1 MLSTTKAILNA
12 CNKYKFLKNINHVK
26 LQKEDLS
33 NEDFNVATY
42 VKGSSVKMRKY
53 KEKDSISNLSVFFS
67 NYWGV
72 RAFRFAFVTLPSFLI
87 VGTGLSWLSP
97 SKTEEKEVVPK
108 YTCEKTVY
116 DSEKGVNVSNLEFYD
131 FELLDGCE
139 IISPENITITSSMRD
154 RIEVKLYD
162 DYTCVDMDVSITD
175 QNSFLFNAC
184 SVVDNYFEFTT
195 EDLVYSENF
204 DEEYFTKIFDKVVN
218 YVCEVNYKEFKTTDK
233 ETLKSILAS
242 EKKNIIMSIYR
253 FDDPTDAEI
262 VVSKELM
269 TRRVLF
275 SLFTCLYLVIAIKFY
290 YLRKDKFLVNEYKVK
305 DGELIFDYGRVPEN
319 LFYEA
324 IRLKSIYQRAEIE
337 RILHF
342 MNEIEENVAPDDRSL
357 LLNNYEKKLIKK
369 YESKIDI
376 SEN

>member
-12 CNKYKFLKNINHVK
+12 CNKYKFLKNINRVK

-33 NEDFNVATY
+33 NEDSNAVTY
-42 VKGSSVKMRKY
+42 VKGSIAKMRKY
-53 KEKDSISNLSVFFS
+53 KEQDSISNLSVFFS
-67 NYWGV
+67 NYWSL
-72 RAFRFAFVTLPSFLI
+72 RSYRFVFVTLPAFLI

-97 SKTEEKEVVPK
+97 STTEEKKVVPK

-116 DSEKGVNVSNLEFYD
+116 NSEKGVNVSNLEFYD
-131 FELLDGCE
+131 FELPDGCE
-139 IISPENITITSSMRD
+139 IISPKNITIASSMRD

-162 DYTCVDMDVSITD
+162 DDTCIDMDVSIIE

-184 SVVDNYFEFTT
+184 SVVDNYFEIST

-204 DEEYFTKIFDKVVN
+204 DEEYFTKIFNKIVD
-218 YVCEVNYKEFKTTDK
+218 YVGEVNDKKIKTIDK
-233 ETLKSILAS
+233 ENLKSILAS

-253 FDDPTDAEI
+253 FDYLTDAEI

-269 TRRVLF
+269 TRKVLF
-275 SLFTCLYLVIAIKFY
+275 SIFTCLYLVLVIVWY
-290 YLRKDKFLVNEYKVK
+290 YSRKNKFLVDEYNVK
-305 DGELIFDYGRVPEN
+305 DGQLIFDYSRVPEN

-342 MNEIEENVAPDDRSL
+342 MNEIEKNVAPDDRSL
-357 LLNNYEKKLIKK
+357 LLNNYEKKLVKK
-369 YESKIDI
+369 YEGKIDI

>member
-12 CNKYKFLKNINHVK
+12 CNKYKFLKNINRVK

-33 NEDFNVATY
+33 NEDSNAVTY
-42 VKGSSVKMRKY
+42 VKGSSAKMRKY
-53 KEKDSISNLSVFFS
+53 KEQDNISNLNVFFS
-67 NYWGV
+67 DYWSL
-72 RAFRFAFVTLPSFLI
+72 RAYRFAFVTFPAFLI
-87 VGTGLSWLSP
+87 IGTGLSWLSP
-97 SKTEEKEVVPK
+97 PKTEEKEVVPK

-116 DSEKGVNVSNLEFYD
+116 DSEKGVNISNLEFYD
-131 FELLDGCE
+131 FELLDGDE
-139 IISPENITITSSMRD
+139 IISPENITIASSMCD
-154 RIEVKLYD
+154 KIEVKLYD
-162 DYTCVDMDVSITD
+162 DDTCIDMDVSITE

-184 SVVDNYFEFTT
+184 SVINNYFEIAT

-204 DEEYFTKIFDKVVN
+204 DEEYFTKIFDKVVD
-218 YVCEVNYKEFKTTDK
+218 YVGEVNDNETIDK
-233 ETLKSILAS
+233 ETLKSVLAS

-275 SLFTCLYLVIAIKFY
+275 SLFTCLYLVLVIVWY
-290 YLRKDKFLVNEYKVK
+290 YLRKDKFSVNEYKVK

>member
-1 MLSTTKAILNA
+1 
-12 CNKYKFLKNINHVK
+12 
-26 LQKEDLS
+26 
-33 NEDFNVATY
+33 
-42 VKGSSVKMRKY
+42 
-53 KEKDSISNLSVFFS
+53 
-67 NYWGV
+67 
-72 RAFRFAFVTLPSFLI
+72 
-87 VGTGLSWLSP
+87 
-97 SKTEEKEVVPK
+97 
-108 YTCEKTVY
+108 
-116 DSEKGVNVSNLEFYD
+116 
-131 FELLDGCE
+131 
-139 IISPENITITSSMRD
+139 
-154 RIEVKLYD
+154 
-162 DYTCVDMDVSITD
+162 
-175 QNSFLFNAC
+175 
-184 SVVDNYFEFTT
+184 
-195 EDLVYSENF
+195 
-204 DEEYFTKIFDKVVN
+204 
-218 YVCEVNYKEFKTTDK
+218 
-233 ETLKSILAS
+233 
-242 EKKNIIMSIYR
+242 MSIYR

-357 LLNNYEKKLIKK
+357 LLNNYENKLIKK

>member
-1 MLSTTKAILNA
+1 
-12 CNKYKFLKNINHVK
+12 
-26 LQKEDLS
+26 
-33 NEDFNVATY
+33 
-42 VKGSSVKMRKY
+42 
-53 KEKDSISNLSVFFS
+53 
-67 NYWGV
+67 
-72 RAFRFAFVTLPSFLI
+72 
-87 VGTGLSWLSP
+87 
-97 SKTEEKEVVPK
+97 
-108 YTCEKTVY
+108 
-116 DSEKGVNVSNLEFYD
+116 
-131 FELLDGCE
+131 
-139 IISPENITITSSMRD
+139 
-154 RIEVKLYD
+154 
-162 DYTCVDMDVSITD
+162 
-175 QNSFLFNAC
+175 
-184 SVVDNYFEFTT
+184 
-195 EDLVYSENF
+195 
-204 DEEYFTKIFDKVVN
+204 
-218 YVCEVNYKEFKTTDK
+218 
-233 ETLKSILAS
+233 
-242 EKKNIIMSIYR
+242 MSIYR

-324 IRLKSIYQRAEIE
+324 IRLKSI
-337 RILHF
+337 LHF